1 MDVSKETH
9 AAGPCIFHSVCHKNV
24 IQRRKA
30 SNDEIKFDRKVIFV
44 IFNSAQIDGAWSP
57 LINTSLLDF
66 SCFI

>member
-44 IFNSAQIDGAWSP
+44 IFNSAQIDGG
-57 LINTSLLDF
+57 LH
-66 SCFI
+66 